1 MRSREYLATL
11 HANITPTD
19 TEVRDVQDTVN
30 RVLVSTRE
38 HLRLAE
44 VRPAGSWEKGTMLRG
59 RQEADIIAILA
70 DAPNDATLDRLA
82 THFDDTLTGLRRR
95 PETSHK
101 AVNLHFMNG
110 VSIDLLPTARDGR
123 TAPGA
128 SVPRKLRHAWHGV
141 HHVQWLKDHAHGT
154 VTHQVIRLAKHL
166 RNCHAGDFHG
176 MSSFAIEVM
185 CVEMGLAGNL
195 GDAFEAML
203 QKLAGGWLDG
213 RRLLDPADRGND
225 LLSDFAAGD
234 RRDIAR
240 RAAAALAAAE
250 AGTWSAVFPTDS
262 GSLPPPAGN
271 LGGRTL
277 G

>member
-11 HANITPTD
+11 HANIAPTD
-19 TEVRDVQDTVN
+19 VEIRDVQDTVD
-30 RVLVSTRE
+30 RVLASTRE

-44 VRPAGSWEKGTMLRG
+44 VRPAGSWAKGTMLRG

-70 DAPNDATLDRLA
+70 DAPSDATLERLA
-82 THFDDTLTGLRRR
+82 GHFDATLTGLRQR
-95 PETSHK
+95 PDTSRK

-110 VSIDLLPTARDGR
+110 VSIDLLPTAKDGR
-123 TAPGA
+123 TAPGP
-128 SVPRKLRHAWHGV
+128 SVPRKLRHAWKGV
-141 HHVQWLKDHAHGT
+141 QHVQWLKEHAHGT

-166 RNCHAGDFHG
+166 RNRHAGDFHG
-176 MSSFAIEVM
+176 MSSFAVEVM
-185 CVEMGLAGNL
+185 CVEMGLGGNL
-195 GDAFEAML
+195 GDAFEAL
-203 QKLAGGWLDG
+203 LEKLAGGWLDG
-213 RRLLDPADRGND
+213 RRLPDPAESGND
-225 LLSDFAAGD
+225 LLSELADSG

-250 AGTWSAVFPTDS
+250 AGTWTAVFPTDS
-262 GSLPPPAGN
+262 GTLPPPAGN

>member
-19 TEVRDVQDTVN
+19 AEVRNVQDTVD

-59 RQEADIIAILA
+59 RQEADIIAIVA
-70 DAPNDATLDRLA
+70 DAPTDGTLERLA
-82 THFDDTLTGLRRR
+82 AHFDETLTGLRRR

-101 AVNLHFMNG
+101 AVNLHFLNG
-110 VSIDLLPTARDGR
+110 VSVDLLPTARDGR

-128 SVPRKLRHAWHGV
+128 SIPRKLRHAWKGV
-141 HHVQWLKDHAHGT
+141 QHVQWLKEHAHGT
-154 VTHQVIRLAKHL
+154 VTHQVIRLAKYL

-195 GDAFEAML
+195 GDAFETTL

-213 RRLLDPADRGND
+213 HRLVDPADRDND

-234 RRDIAR
+234 RRDVAR
-240 RAAAALAAAE
+240 RAAAALVAAE
-250 AGTWSAVFPTDS
+250 AGT
-262 GSLPPPAGN
+262 
-271 LGGRTL
+271 
-277 G
+277 